1 MKILPNVAYNVSVP
15 KLSAVIRFL
24 MASSNIILKI
34 LLKIVNEAH
43 VMHSRWKKFC
53 WHIYPIA
60 YRRIGIII
68 VILIIFS
75 KILQ

>member
-43 VMHSRWKKFC
+43 VMHSR
-53 WHIYPIA
+53 
-60 YRRIGIII
+60 
-68 VILIIFS
+68 
-75 KILQ
+75 